1 MGLVI
6 RATAYESAHVANIL
20 HWTNPED
27 HHHAC
32 VHLHTCVSEAACT
45 PTSTNFRIEM
55 TMLILQPFNRFDS
68 DRTNWQQTP
77 GPVYNN
83 AKRVWHGLEAFI
95 CIHGKLSTNAMSQ
108 SSQTSVYFTDICET
122 LIQEAIQT
130 SEGSILHLVYRK
142 LTARPALFLYLQAIL
157 ILYYSVRR
165 SCALGYRAMSFDPSV
180 RH

>member
-1 MGLVI
+1 
-6 RATAYESAHVANIL
+6 
-20 HWTNPED
+20 
-27 HHHAC
+27 
-32 VHLHTCVSEAACT
+32 
-45 PTSTNFRIEM
+45 
-55 TMLILQPFNRFDS
+55 
-68 DRTNWQQTP
+68 
-77 GPVYNN
+77 
-83 AKRVWHGLEAFI
+83 
-95 CIHGKLSTNAMSQ
+95 MSQ